1 MTREQAVKAIEIG
14 IALVHE
20 LKEKGYNIIAQI
32 KADIIDGKNIY
43 SGICVFCG
51 DRELGGE

>member
-1 MTREQAVKAIEIG
+1 MSKYTT
-14 IALVHE
+14 
-20 LKEKGYNIIAQI
+20 IAQI
-32 KADIIDGKNIY
+32 KADIIDVKNIY

>member
-1 MTREQAVKAIEIG
+1 MSKYTT
-14 IALVHE
+14 
-20 LKEKGYNIIAQI
+20 IAQI
-32 KADIIDGKNIY
+32 KADTIDGKNIY

>member
-1 MTREQAVKAIEIG
+1 MSKYTT
-14 IALVHE
+14 
-20 LKEKGYNIIAQI
+20 IAQI

-51 DRELGGE
+51 DRELGGEQKS